1 MIEAEYSSSGLDQA
15 IELLK
20 EIHKE
25 TGAKNQ
31 AAKITGEKL
40 NSKGVFAIA
49 DKLTGKDLIIE
60 QAGAME
66 ESTLQAVSYTHL
78 RYGQNGY
85 QNDSYPASV

>member
-1 MIEAEYSSSGLDQA
+1 MNFLRR
-15 IELLK
+15 L
-20 EIHKE
+20 HKE

-66 ESTLQAVSYTHL
+66 ESTS
-78 RYGQNGY
+78 R
-85 QNDSYPASV
+85 S

>member
-20 EIHKE
+20 KIHKE

-40 NSKGVFAIA
+40 NSKGVFANC
-49 DKLTGKDLIIE
+49 
-60 QAGAME
+60 
-66 ESTLQAVSYTHL
+66 
-78 RYGQNGY
+78 GQVNRQGPDY
-85 QNDSYPASV
+85 